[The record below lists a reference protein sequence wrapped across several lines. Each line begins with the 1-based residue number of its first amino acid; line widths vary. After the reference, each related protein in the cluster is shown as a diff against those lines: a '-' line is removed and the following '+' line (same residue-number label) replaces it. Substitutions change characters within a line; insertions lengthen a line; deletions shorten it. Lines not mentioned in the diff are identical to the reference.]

1 MSPAGMN
8 QFVLGALAM
17 AFLIVSRFFGR
28 FYTRTKDRFFA
39 FLSAAFA
46 IMSVNQFALLVYG
59 EISEYRSWL
68 HLVRLLAFVLI
79 LIGIW
84 DKNR

>member
-1 MSPAGMN
+1 MTALGMN
-8 QFVLGALAM
+8 QFLLGALAM
-17 AFLIVSRFFGR
+17 AFLVVSRFFGR
-28 FYTRTKDRFFA
+28 FYGRTRDRFFA
-39 FLSAAFA
+39 FLCAAFA
-46 IMSVNQFALLVYG
+46 IMSVNQLALLVFG
-59 EISEYRSWL
+59 EVSEYRSWL